1 MGFILTPV
9 TKWLGCIAERQER
22 QTVVW
27 RSLVFLG
34 VMMGKRQD
42 EIFVVLRESDQASDG
57 PGERLVESQAGEVVV
72 LKEKAVRPDGTIQL
86 RVVKPGWGT
95 SGYYPAE
102 VLERDGPNIYRSG
115 TQMFWN
121 HATATEESERPEG
134 NLRDLAAVLISDSRW
149 DAQGPVGP
157 GLYAD
162 ALVFEG
168 YRKTVDEI
176 GPYIGTSIRGFGRAT
191 TGEAEGRKG
200 RIISALTSAHSVDFV
215 TKAGAGGEIV
225 QLFEAARPG
234 AKADEAK
241 LAEARNVAEW
251 LESRL
256 HLNLT
261 QIGDEMFGEGRLTRD
276 ERIALSSAVGDALDA
291 FRAGVEAKAPQ
302 LYKRD
307 IYAEPS
313 GDNTALSVGESSGTG
328 TSGAGTR
335 PAPTK
340 SGGKDKMDELEKAL
354 GRIQALETERDRLAE
369 SLLMRD
375 AQGIVREALAQSNLP
390 GVTVQRLLRSVPSNP
405 PVTAEG
411 KLDEAGL
418 KARVAEAV
426 AAETTYLQEAAG
438 WGVSTGSTNG
448 RIEGMGGSQAAAGG
462 VDMAAV
468 EQRMAKAFADLG
480 FATGKEG

>member
-1 MGFILTPV
+1 
-9 TKWLGCIAERQER
+9 
-22 QTVVW
+22 
-27 RSLVFLG
+27 
-34 VMMGKRQD
+34 MMGTSGY
-42 EIFVVLRESDQASDG
+42 VVRLRESVQFDSQD
-57 PGERLVESQAGEVVV
+57 EKLVESQAGEVVV
-72 LKEKAVRPDGTIQL
+72 LKEKAVRPDGTIQI

-121 HATATEESERPEG
+121 HATATEEAERPEG
-134 NLRDLAAVLISDSRW
+134 NLRDLAAVLVSDSRW
-149 DAQGPVGP
+149 NDQGPVGP

-168 YRKTVDEI
+168 YRETVDEI

-200 RIISALTSAHSVDFV
+200 RIINALTEAHSVDFV

-225 QLFEAARPG
+225 QLFEAARKTPTPSPSLAAG
-234 AKADEAK
+234 EGGNGSTP

-256 HLNLT
+256 HLELT
-261 QIGDEMFGEGRLTRD
+261 QIGDGMFGQGHLTRD

-291 FRAGVEAKAPQ
+291 FRKVVEERAPQ
-302 LYKRD
+302 LYRRD
-307 IYAEPS
+307 LGEEPS
-313 GDNTALSVGESSGTG
+313 GDNTALSVGES
-328 TSGAGTR
+328 GAID
-335 PAPTK
+335 
-340 SGGKDKMDELEKAL
+340 SGGKDKMDELEKVQGELTEAQ

-369 SLLMRD
+369 ALLVRD
-375 AQGIVREALAQSNLP
+375 AGDVVREALAQSTLP
-390 GVTVQRLLRSVPSNP
+390 GVTVARLQRSAASNP
-405 PVTAEG
+405 PVTADG
-411 KLDEAGL
+411 TLDVAGL
-418 KARVAEAV
+418 KERVAEMV

-438 WGVSTGSTNG
+438 WGQG
-448 RIEGMGGSQAAAGG
+448 RIEGMGGNQTAAGNG
-462 VDMAAV
+462 VDMAVV
-468 EQRMAKAFADLG
+468 EKRLNSAFADLG